1 MSIIPLQLARVSN
14 ALRMNLS
21 QRTIT
26 QTQRSLLD
34 VQNQLSTGRRL
45 TTPSDDPGDAAI
57 SMQIRKL
64 LEQRIGYEDNLKQAS
79 SHLSEVDTTL
89 GDMSDLLRQ
98 AQTLASANVGSDV
111 SADQRGAAA
120 AIVSTLYNQM
130 LSLANKQS
138 QGVYL
143 FGGDSGTAPFASDP
157 SGVRFV
163 GSTSAL
169 QNRFDESAILPFMVD
184 GNEVFG
190 ALSSRIQGSAD
201 LTPILTT
208 STRLSDL
215 RGATDGGVHG
225 GAIVISNGATTK
237 TVDLSTADTIGNVID
252 LINNAAVGG
261 ITASIAPG
269 GTGLLIN
276 ATGSD
281 NITITD
287 SGGTCASDL
296 GITRTLPAG
305 AGVGITGA
313 ALNPNIT
320 PLTDLADLRGGLG
333 IDSTGL
339 IITNG
344 QKTATVDFS
353 TATTVEDLLNRIN
366 QSGTGVLARLSSNG
380 TGIDILNPVQGTK
393 MTIAE
398 NGGTTAAD
406 LGVRSF
412 SPGTLLAELNGGKG
426 VTTVAGADIQIT
438 RRDGSTFSVDISGL
452 NTIQDVINA
461 FNTADAGGGVS
472 ASFATTGNGIVLTD
486 STVGGSLTVGSLNA
500 SPAATD
506 LGIVGA
512 SASGTI
518 TGSDVNSVEATG
530 IFGNLEKL
538 RKALLGSDQSG
549 ITAAAEAIQNDLNR
563 VIRLHG
569 QVGAQVKEF
578 EDRQNRLADQN
589 VATKAMLSE
598 LEDTDFNE
606 AITRFQTL
614 QTALQANLQTTGR
627 MLDLSL
633 LDFLG

>member
-14 ALRMNLS
+14 ALQMNLS

-64 LEQRIGYEDNLKQAS
+64 LEQRVGFEDNLKQAS

-111 SADQRGAAA
+111 SADQRAAAA
-120 AIVSTLYNQM
+120 AIVSSLYNQM
-130 LSLANKQS
+130 LSVANKQS

-143 FGGDSGTAPFASDP
+143 FGGDSGQAPFVSDQ

-163 GSTSAL
+163 GSTSVL

-190 ALSSRIQGSAD
+190 ALSSRIQGSAN
-201 LTPILTT
+201 LTPVLTT
-208 STRLSDL
+208 GTRLAVL
-215 RGATDGGVHG
+215 RGATYGGVNG

-252 LINNAAVGG
+252 LINAAGVGG

-269 GTGLLIN
+269 GAGLLLS
-276 ATGSD
+276 ATGAD

-287 SGGTCASDL
+287 SGGTCATDL
-296 GITRTLPAG
+296 GIVRATPAG

-313 ALNPNIT
+313 PLNPNLT
-320 PLTDLADLRGGLG
+320 PLNNLADLRGGLG
-333 IDSTGL
+333 IDLSGL
-339 IITNG
+339 IVTNG
-344 QKTATVDFS
+344 QTTATIDLS
-353 TATTVEDLLNRIN
+353 TATTVEDLLNLIN
-366 QSGTGVLARLSSNG
+366 QSGTGVRARLSDNG
-380 TGIDILNPVQGTK
+380 TGIDILNPVQGTQ
-393 MTIAE
+393 MTVAE
-398 NGGTTAAD
+398 NGGTTAAV

-412 SPGTLLAELNGGKG
+412 NSSSLLAELNGGKG

-438 RRDGSTFSVDISGL
+438 RRDGSNFSVDLSNL

-461 FNTADAGGGVS
+461 INTADAGGGVT

-486 STVGGSLTVGSLNA
+486 STVGGSLTVSALNA
-500 SPAATD
+500 SPAAAD
-506 LGIVGA
+506 LGIKTSSTTGV
-512 SASGTI
+512 I
-518 TGSDVNSVEATG
+518 TGTDVNSVEATG
-530 IFGNLEKL
+530 IFGNLGKL
-538 RKALLGSDQSG
+538 RAALLGNDQTG
-549 ITAAAEAIQNDLNR
+549 ITQSAEALQNDLNR
-563 VIRLHG
+563 IIRFNG

-578 EDRQNRLADQN
+578 EARQNRLADQN
-589 VATKAMLSE
+589 VATNAMLSE
-598 LEDTDFNE
+598 LEDTDFN
-606 AITRFQTL
+606 
-614 QTALQANLQTTGR
+614 
-627 MLDLSL
+627 
-633 LDFLG
+633 

>member
-14 ALRMNLS
+14 ALQMNLS

-64 LEQRIGYEDNLKQAS
+64 LEQRVGFEDNLKQAS

-111 SADQRGAAA
+111 SADQRAAAA
-120 AIVSTLYNQM
+120 AIVSSLYNQM
-130 LSLANKQS
+130 LSVANKQS

-143 FGGDSGTAPFASDP
+143 FGGDSGQAPFVSDQ

-163 GSTSAL
+163 GSTSVL

-201 LTPILTT
+201 LTPVLTT
-208 STRLSDL
+208 GTRLADL
-215 RGATDGGVHG
+215 RGATDGGVNG

-252 LINNAAVGG
+252 LINAAGVGG

-269 GTGLLIN
+269 GAGLLLS
-276 ATGSD
+276 ATGAD

-287 SGGTCASDL
+287 SGGTCATDL
-296 GITRTLPAG
+296 GIVRATPAG

-313 ALNPNIT
+313 PLNPNLT
-320 PLTDLADLRGGLG
+320 PLNNLADLRGGLG
-333 IDSTGL
+333 IDLSGL
-339 IITNG
+339 IVTNG
-344 QKTATVDFS
+344 QTTATIDLS

-366 QSGTGVLARLSSNG
+366 QSGTGVRARLSDNG

-398 NGGTTAAD
+398 NGGATAAD

-412 SPGTLLAELNGGKG
+412 SPSSLLAELNGGKG

-438 RRDGSTFSVDISGL
+438 RRDGSNFSVDLSNL

-461 FNTADAGGGVS
+461 INTADAGGGVT
-472 ASFATTGNGIVLTD
+472 ASFATTGNGIILTD
-486 STVGGSLTVGSLNA
+486 STVGGSLTVAALNA
-500 SPAATD
+500 SPAAVD
-506 LGIVGA
+506 LGIQASSTTGIINGA
-512 SASGTI
+512 
-518 TGSDVNSVEATG
+518 DVNSVETTG
-530 IFGNLEKL
+530 IFGNLGKL
-538 RKALLGSDQSG
+538 RSALLSSDQTG
-549 ITAAAEAIQNDLNR
+549 ITNAAEALQSDLDR
-563 VIRLHG
+563 IIRFHG

-578 EDRQNRLADQN
+578 EARQNRLADQN
-589 VATKAMLSE
+589 VATKSMLSN

-627 MLDLSL
+627 LLNLTL
-633 LDFLG
+633 LDFLQ

>member
-45 TTPSDDPGDAAI
+45 STPSDDPGDSAI

-64 LEQRIGYEDNLKQAS
+64 LEQRMGYEDNLKQAS

-89 GDMSDLLRQ
+89 GDMTDLLRQ

-111 SADQRGAAA
+111 SADQRAAAA
-120 AIVSTLYNQM
+120 AIVSTLSNQM

-143 FGGDSGTAPFASDP
+143 FGGDSGTAPFISDP

-163 GSTSAL
+163 GSTSVL
-169 QNRFDESAILPFMVD
+169 ENRFDESAILPFMVD

-190 ALSSRIQGSAD
+190 AMSSRIQGSSD

-208 STRLSDL
+208 STRLADL

-237 TVDLSTADTIGNVID
+237 TIDLSTADTIGNVID

-269 GTGLLIN
+269 GAGLLIN
-276 ATGSD
+276 ATGGD
-281 NITITD
+281 NITLTD

-296 GITRTLPAG
+296 GITRTIPAG
-305 AGVGITGA
+305 AGAGITGGV
-313 ALNPNIT
+313 LNPRLT
-320 PLTDLADLRGGLG
+320 PLTNLADLRGGLG
-333 IDSTGL
+333 IDPTGL

-344 QKTATVDFS
+344 QKTATINLAG
-353 TATTVEDLLNRIN
+353 ATNVEDLLNRIN
-366 QSGTGVLARLSSNG
+366 NSGTGVLARLSASG

-412 SPGTLLAELNGGKG
+412 SANSLLAELNDGKG
-426 VTTVAGADIQIT
+426 VTTVAGGDIQIT
-438 RRDGSTFSVDISGL
+438 RRDGTNFSVDLSGM

-461 FNTADAGGGVS
+461 INTADAGGGVT
-472 ASFATTGNGIVLTD
+472 ASFASTGNGIVLTD

-500 SPAATD
+500 SPAAGD
-506 LGIVGA
+506 LGI
-512 SASGTI
+512 SGTSTTGI
-518 TGSDVNSVEATG
+518 INGSDVNSVEATG
-530 IFGNLEKL
+530 IFGNFEKL

-578 EDRQNRLADQN
+578 ESRQNRLADQN
-589 VATKAMLSE
+589 VATKAMLSD
-598 LEDTDFNE
+598 LEDTDFND

-627 MLDLSL
+627 LLDLTL
-633 LDFLG
+633 LDFLQ

>member
-57 SMQIRKL
+57 AIQIRKL
-64 LEQRIGYEDNLKQAS
+64 LEQRAGFEDNLKQAS

-89 GDMSDLLRQ
+89 GDMTDLLRQ

-111 SADQRGAAA
+111 SADQRAAAA
-120 AIVSTLYNQM
+120 AIVSSLYNQM
-130 LSLANKQS
+130 LSVANKQS

-143 FGGDSGTAPFASDP
+143 FAGDTGQAPFVSDQ
-157 SGVRFV
+157 SGVRYV
-163 GSTSAL
+163 GSSRVL

-190 ALSSRIQGSAD
+190 ALSSRIQGTTD
-201 LTPILTT
+201 LSPALTT
-208 STRLSDL
+208 GTRLADL

-225 GAIVISNGATTK
+225 GAIVLSDGTTTK

-252 LINNAAVGG
+252 LINAATVGG

-269 GTGLLIN
+269 GAGLLLS
-276 ATGSD
+276 ATGAD
-281 NITITD
+281 NITLTD
-287 SGGTCASDL
+287 SGGTVAADL
-296 GITRTLPAG
+296 GIVQSTPAG
-305 AGVGITGA
+305 LGVNITGA
-313 ALNPNIT
+313 PLNPN
-320 PLTDLADLRGGLG
+320 LTILSNLSDLRGGAG
-333 IDSTGL
+333 IDLTGL

-344 QKTATVDFS
+344 SKTATVDFT

-366 QSGTGVLARLSSNG
+366 QSGTGVLARLSDNG
-380 TGIDILNPVQGTK
+380 TGIDILNPVQGTQ
-393 MTIAE
+393 MTVAE
-398 NGGTTAAD
+398 NGGATAAD

-412 SPGTLLAELNGGKG
+412 DQSSLLSELNGGRG

-438 RRDGSTFSVDISGL
+438 RRDGTNFSVDLSGL
-452 NTIQDVINA
+452 NTVADVITA
-461 FNTADAGGGVS
+461 INTADAGGGVT

-486 STVGGSLTVGSLNA
+486 STVGGSLSVSSLNA
-500 SPAATD
+500 SPAAAD
-506 LGIVGA
+506 LGINTSSPTGIIAGA
-512 SASGTI
+512 
-518 TGSDVNSVEATG
+518 DVNSVEATG
-530 IFGNLEKL
+530 IFGNLGKL
-538 RKALLGSDQSG
+538 REALLSSDQTG
-549 ITAAAEAIQNDLNR
+549 ITHAAEALQNDLDR
-563 VIRLHG
+563 IIRFHG

-578 EDRQNRLADQN
+578 EARQNRLADQN

-614 QTALQANLQTTGR
+614 QTALQANLQTTSR
-627 MLDLSL
+627 LLDLNL
-633 LDFLG
+633 LDFLS

>member
-1 MSIIPLQLARVSN
+1 MPIIPLQLARVSN

-26 QTQRSLLD
+26 KTQSSLLD

-45 TTPSDDPGDAAI
+45 STPSDSPGDAAI
-57 SMQIRKL
+57 AIQIRKL
-64 LEQRIGYEDNLKQAS
+64 LEQRSGFEDNLKQAS

-89 GDMSDLLRQ
+89 GDMTDLLRQ

-111 SADQRGAAA
+111 SADQRNAAA
-120 AIVSTLYNQM
+120 AIVSSLYNQM

-143 FGGDSGTAPFASDP
+143 FGGDSGHAPFISDTT
-157 SGVRFV
+157 GVRYV
-163 GSTSAL
+163 GSDTIL
-169 QNRFDESAILPFMVD
+169 QNRFDEGSLMPFMVD

-190 ALSSRIQGSAD
+190 ALSTRVHGSID
-201 LTPILTT
+201 LSPAITAA
-208 STRLSDL
+208 TRLADL
-215 RGATDGGVHG
+215 RGATDAGIHG
-225 GAIVISNGATTK
+225 GAIVLSDGTT
-237 TVDLSTADTIGNVID
+237 TETIDLSTADTIGNVID

-269 GTGLLIN
+269 GAGLLIN
-276 ATGSD
+276 ATGAD
-281 NITITD
+281 NITLTD

-296 GITRTLPAG
+296 GIIRTIPAG
-305 AGVGITGA
+305 LGVDINGI

-320 PLTDLADLRGGLG
+320 PLTNLSDLRGGLG
-333 IDSTGL
+333 IDPTGL

-344 QKTATVDFS
+344 QNTATIDL
-353 TATTVEDLLNRIN
+353 TAATTVEDLLNLIN
-366 QSGTGVLARLSSNG
+366 HSGTGVLARLGDDG
-380 TGIDILNPVQGTK
+380 TSIDILNPVQGSK

-406 LGVRSF
+406 LGIRSYGP
-412 SPGTLLAELNGGKG
+412 STLLSELNGGKG

-438 RRDGSTFSVDISGL
+438 RRDGSNFSVDLSGL

-461 FNTADAGGGVS
+461 INSADAGGGVT
-472 ASFATTGNGIVLTD
+472 ATFATTGNGIILTD
-486 STVGGSLTVGSLNA
+486 STVGGSLIVSALNA
-500 SPAATD
+500 SPAAEN
-506 LGIVGA
+506 LGIKTSSPTGI
-512 SASGTI
+512 I
-518 TGSDVNSVEATG
+518 TGADVNPIETTG
-530 IFGNLEKL
+530 IFGNLDKL
-538 RKALLGSDQSG
+538 RSSLLSSNQTG
-549 ITAAAEAIQNDLNR
+549 ITAAAEALQEDLNR
-563 VIRLHG
+563 ITRLHG

-578 EDRQNRLADQN
+578 EARQNRLADQN
-589 VATKAMLSE
+589 VATQAMLSQ

-627 MLDLSL
+627 LLNLTL
-633 LDFLG
+633 LDFLQ

>member
-64 LEQRIGYEDNLKQAS
+64 LEQRVGYEDNLKQAS

-89 GDMSDLLRQ
+89 GDMTDLLRQ

-111 SADQRGAAA
+111 SPDQRAAAA
-120 AIVSTLYNQM
+120 AIVSSLYNQM

-143 FGGDSGTAPFASDP
+143 FGGDSGQAPFVSDQ

-163 GSTSAL
+163 GSTSVL

-184 GNEVFG
+184 GNEAFG
-190 ALSSRIQGSAD
+190 ALSSRIQGSTN
-201 LTPILTT
+201 LTPAI
-208 STRLSDL
+208 SAGTRLADL
-215 RGATDGGVHG
+215 RGATDDGVNG

-252 LINNAAVGG
+252 LINAAAVGG

-269 GTGLLIN
+269 GAGIVIN
-276 ATGSD
+276 ASGAD
-281 NITITD
+281 NVTISD
-287 SGGTCASDL
+287 SGGTCATDL
-296 GITRTLPAG
+296 GIVRTIPAG
-305 AGVGITGA
+305 AGAGITGA
-313 ALNPNIT
+313 ALNPDVT
-320 PLTDLADLRGGLG
+320 PLTNLSDLRGGVG
-333 IDSTGL
+333 IDLSGL

-344 QKTATVDFS
+344 QNTATIDLS

-366 QSGTGVLARLSSNG
+366 QSGTGVLARLSENG
-380 TGIDILNPVQGTK
+380 TGIDILNPVQGTQ
-393 MTIAE
+393 MTVAE
-398 NGGTTAAD
+398 DGGSTAAD

-412 SPGTLLAELNGGKG
+412 SPSSLLAELNGGKG

-438 RRDGSTFSVDISGL
+438 RRDGTNFSVDLSGL

-461 FNTADAGGGVS
+461 INSADAGGGVT
-472 ASFATTGNGIVLTD
+472 ASFASTGNGIVLTD

-500 SPAATD
+500 SPAAAD
-506 LGIVGA
+506 LGIQGSSTSGIINGA
-512 SASGTI
+512 
-518 TGSDVNSVEATG
+518 DVNSVQATG
-530 IFGNLEKL
+530 IFGNLGEL
-538 RKALLGSDQSG
+538 RSALLSSDQAG
-549 ITAAAEAIQNDLNR
+549 ITNAAEALQKDLDR
-563 VIRLHG
+563 LTRLHG

-589 VATKAMLSE
+589 VATKAMLSD

-627 MLDLSL
+627 MLDLTL
-633 LDFLG
+633 LDFLQ